1 MRVTAVLAAVLIAVV
16 LQIAL
21 ARYAVGGRWVFDLV
35 LVGVAF
41 AALQGG
47 AVAGMLAGTLGGLLQ
62 DVLSGGIVG
71 VGGLAKTI
79 VGCVV
84 GVVGTQFVLVRPSG
98 RMLIVA
104 VATVF
109 HRLIMVSLQALI
121 DLQWF
126 GISWGPMLVEVAI
139 NAGVALIV
147 FQAANALPGALARQR
162 MSRRSSLSRRQW

>member
-1 MRVTAVLAAVLIAVV
+1 MKATTVFLAVLAAVLFQV
-16 LQIAL
+16 AL

-47 AVAGMLAGTLGGLLQ
+47 ALAGMVAGTVGGLLQ

-71 VGGLAKTI
+71 VGGLAKTV

-84 GVVGTQFVLVRPSG
+84 GVVGTQFVLARASA

-104 VATVF
+104 VGEPEGIVTVP
-109 HRLIMVSLQALI
+109 VC
-121 DLQWF
+121 
-126 GISWGPMLVEVAI
+126 
-139 NAGVALIV
+139 
-147 FQAANALPGALARQR
+147 AR
-162 MSRRSSLSRRQW
+162 

>member
-1 MRVTAVLAAVLIAVV
+1 VKATTVFLAVLAAVL
-16 LQIAL
+16 LQVAL

-47 AVAGMLAGTLGGLLQ
+47 ALAGMVAGTVGGLLQ

-71 VGGLAKTI
+71 VGGLAKTV

-84 GVVGTQFVLVRPSG
+84 GVVGTQFVLARASA

-104 VATVF
+104 VATVV
-109 HRLIMVSLQALI
+109 HRLVVIALLALI
-121 DLQWF
+121 DLQWV
-126 GISWGPMLVEVAI
+126 GISWSSVLIEMALNAAAALV
-139 NAGVALIV
+139 V
-147 FQAANALPGALARQR
+147 FQAAQALPGALARQR